1 MIYEWSI
8 FRIFQSLALNF
19 LYAPAIKM
27 VHDSAPDPA
36 EVDQAAT
43 VAVHRHVSGMVYW
56 PHRSYAA
63 LTSGTACPF
72 LHPARPLA
80 MQQDNLIDGCQFYIN
95 IIQSNILADLLFSF

>member
-1 MIYEWSI
+1 MEYFYDFSMLMTKFFYTRTPLKWPMTQL
-8 FRIFQSLALNF
+8 R
-19 LYAPAIKM
+19 
-27 VHDSAPDPA
+27 DPA
-36 EVDQAAT
+36 TTGQAAT

-63 LTSGTACPF
+63 LTTGTACPF

>member
-1 MIYEWSI
+1 MEY
-8 FRIFQSLALNF
+8 F
-19 LYAPAIKM
+19 
-27 VHDSAPDPA
+27 HDFSMLMTKFFYTRPPLKWPMAQLRDPA
-36 EVDQAAT
+36 TTGQAAT

-63 LTSGTACPF
+63 LTTGTACPF

>member
-1 MIYEWSI
+1 M
-8 FRIFQSLALNF
+8 IFQSLGLNF
-19 LYAPAIKM
+19 LYAPTIKM
-27 VHDSAPDPA
+27 AHGSAGDPA
-36 EVDQAAT
+36 TTGQAAT

-63 LTSGTACPF
+63 LTTGTACPF